1 MFAYWSV
8 LWHLGRTGRRLLS
21 PCDREVCIEAIENW
35 HPRRRRICKSGAIG
49 RARQITCQ
57 RSRKLLLNHLDST
70 RIWASSFQNC
80 VYVPWTFSPFVLLIV
95 KKYMYRGWV
104 PFATNGRT
112 SQTLKVLSIEF
123 DKTYEPQF
131 ESDKE
136 VTVSLCPFMFVQTL
150 TEVKPPSFTARI
162 IPAWFFGRKSWQ
174 HYQFRR
180 KWLDR
185 RCRWTSQ
192 MSFGSDTSSR
202 RWILFFACPK
212 FLLSN
217 RLMLKQ
223 QADLLFVQHVRH
235 WRFPGAL
242 KRNC

>member
-1 MFAYWSV
+1 MTRKFV
-8 LWHLGRTGRRLLS
+8 LKRS
-21 PCDREVCIEAIENW
+21 
-35 HPRRRRICKSGAIG
+35 RIDIPDVDVSAKVEKLESFDNLPVSGAASNFWIIWTP
-49 RARQITCQ
+49 RAFEQVHFKIVFMPHEHLHHSFC
-57 RSRKLLLNHLDST
+57 KLLNN
-70 RIWASSFQNC
+70 IN
-80 VYVPWTFSPFVLLIV
+80 
-95 KKYMYRGWV
+95 RGWV

-131 ESDKE
+131 ESDKD

-150 TEVKPPSFTARI
+150 TDVRTPSFTAGI
-162 IPAWFFGRKSWQ
+162 IPAWFFCRKSWQ

-202 RWILFFACPK
+202 RWIPFFACPK